1 MGRRKHTQQQ
11 IDAAVELAVTI
22 GLSKAAEQAGVPKTT
37 LGTWVKAA
45 GKTLAPVT
53 KVLEAQAV
61 ARAQSTIARAD
72 RFDDYLASIQ
82 TKAGRLVETVVG
94 TNAEWAEAV
103 QSSTADDWEVKV
115 NPVTGEEWVRPTRA
129 ELQLLRKRVLALR
142 QMSVELPHAIGAFT
156 RATHDRQLLAGKAT
170 ENQAVQVVFS
180 AGLAGP
186 SAAEVAALD
195 EGAVIVEGEVLE

>member
-1 MGRRKHTQQQ
+1 MAWSEQAKQDALTALTAPDALIADVHKSTGIPKATLVRWAKDAGIAMPEHRKALEAH
-11 IDAAVELAVTI
+11 AVTRAK
-22 GLSKAAEQAGVPKTT
+22 G
-37 LGTWVKAA
+37 
-45 GKTLAPVT
+45 TLAT
-53 KVLEAQAV
+53 
-61 ARAQSTIARAD
+61 AD

-103 QSSTADDWEVKV
+103 AASSEGDWEVKV
-115 NPVTGEEWVRPTRA
+115 NPVTGEEWVRPTSRD
-129 ELQLLRKRVLALR
+129 LQVLRKRVLALR

-156 RATHDRQLLAGKAT
+156 RATHDRQLLAGRAT

-186 SAAEVAALD
+186 SASEVAALD
-195 EGAVIVEGEVLE
+195 EGAVVVEGEVIE

>member
-1 MGRRKHTQQQ
+1 MAWSDQAKQEALDALRAEGALIGDVHKKTGIPKATLTRWAQMEGIPTVERRQ
-11 IDAAVELAVTI
+11 
-22 GLSKAAEQAGVPKTT
+22 
-37 LGTWVKAA
+37 
-45 GKTLAPVT
+45 
-53 KVLEAQAV
+53 VLEAQAV
-61 ARAQSTIARAD
+61 HRAQASLARSD

-103 QSSTADDWEVKV
+103 QASTAEDWEVKV

-156 RATHDRQLLAGKAT
+156 RATHDRQLLAGRAT